1 MKRIFSILLLQVFVL
16 GFIFAA
22 SINSK
27 QGYKGLAWGSSIND
41 AKKAGYKL
49 IQISAATDL
58 YLEPVETY
66 KATVNDKSVS
76 TLQLHYYNGK
86 LFHAIETLSSN
97 NFSRQKLESRYG
109 NFSKQG
115 IYMAGQQYTDAT
127 RENDGSVSNLS
138 IIISNS
144 SGKIIAKLYDWNIYK
159 KISVAGQKLSQ
170 GQKIKSST
178 PIVARL
184 QNLADEIV
192 TDMVEKRGG
201 TDKPTLAI
209 LPLSTDYGNIY
220 VEDYVVDSL
229 AEAIHN
235 TDKIRLYERSHLER
249 ILAELNFQETKY
261 IDQRAA
267 KQVGDFVGVDYVC
280 YGTIKDTGER
290 LIVKACVVTV
300 KTAEFCAIRSADV
313 IKDEYL
319 KGQPQKAVGSRN
331 TALNATAAKKMPED
345 ASAHVKKTTTASN
358 SAWKVTTYN
367 DDFGGAKVYVFTVNS
382 SDSRLL
388 FIRYQKADNLANS
401 KVVAGIHWTEHDGWV
416 TGTRY
421 ESNDGIYDI
430 KGVNGTISERL
441 SDISKCFLNSS
452 ENNYFLYTWN
462 QKKGA
467 RWLVDII
474 RKSDSVAVRRDG
486 LSRRFQTAG
495 LLDKMAEYGITWAE
509 INTALTNEEF

>member
-1 MKRIFSILLLQVFVL
+1 MKKIFSILLLQVFVL

-49 IQISAATDL
+49 IQISASTDL

-76 TLQLHYYNGK
+76 TLQFHYHNGR
-86 LFHAIETLSSN
+86 LFFVSETLSSN

-115 IYMAGQQYTDAT
+115 IYLAGQQYTNAK
-127 RENDGSVSNLS
+127 RENDGSVSDLS

-192 TDMVEKRGG
+192 TDMVEERGG

-249 ILAELNFQETKY
+249 VLAELNFQETKY

-267 KQVGDFVGVDYVC
+267 QQVGDFVGVDYVC

-300 KTAEFCAIRSADV
+300 KTAEFCAIRSAGV

-331 TALNATAAKKMPED
+331 TALNATATKKMPED

-401 KVVAGIHWTEHDGWV
+401 KVVAGIHWTSETFGFIDYNE
-416 TGTRY
+416 GT
-421 ESNDGIYDI
+421 YDI
-430 KGVNGTISERL
+430 KGSNGVTVTKKLQAKDFR
-441 SDISKCFLNSS
+441 CFLNSS
-452 ENNYFLYTWN
+452 ESNYFIYAWSP
-462 QKKGA
+462 KEGA